1 MTQGTSGLVVPA
13 TTRRTSLRVDR
24 DRDRCL
30 DPVQRVVREQR
41 QVVPRV
47 GGHHLIAFR
56 QNVDGARAVG
66 HDLSDQPRL
75 KRRDDP
81 LISSVHHDNGRL
93 PFIIFTFGD
102 RLQEVRETNVVRVVG
117 GLRELPSTPAA
128 TIVIAMAIAP
138 IAATIATALTTITA
152 ATLVGLSRR
161 VPVLLTPGSHC
172 SNSQA

>member
-1 MTQGTSGLVVPA
+1 M
-13 TTRRTSLRVDR
+13 
-24 DRDRCL
+24 
-30 DPVQRVVREQR
+30 
-41 QVVPRV
+41 
-47 GGHHLIAFR
+47 
-56 QNVDGARAVG
+56 
-66 HDLSDQPRL
+66 
-75 KRRDDP
+75 
-81 LISSVHHDNGRL
+81 
-93 PFIIFTFGD
+93 
-102 RLQEVRETNVVRVVG
+102 RETNVVRVVG